1 MRRRREGKVFTLLMA
16 ALFVFVTSP
25 VFGEKFDE
33 ESKKLAD
40 VKKKLG
46 EERHKVRKILRQ
58 ESSILLTINGL
69 NKKISKTGKE
79 FTDLK
84 NSKRKLEKKIRATGK
99 RVKALQ
105 KETDAQRGAIAER
118 LRAMY
123 KMRSGE
129 ILNMAFS
136 PGARDPIDMARR
148 HKYMT
153 VITDYDSAIL
163 SDYETKLSASLAEKK
178 KLQSLKAGLERATKK
193 LISKKAEQ
201 KRLKGDKVALLTEV
215 RREKDRGLKV
225 LKELEEA
232 AKELSGIITKLDE
245 EAGQSYSGFGAMKG
259 KLIKPV
265 SGPIKSRYGK
275 VRHPKFK
282 TITFNKGIIIS
293 APVGRR
299 VKSVYDGRVIY
310 TGWLKGYGQLVI
322 LDHGGG
328 FYTLFAYL
336 DKVLKG
342 RGERVAKGE
351 AVALV
356 GDTGPYSEAGL
367 YFEIRKKGVPQ
378 DPVKWLVSK

>member
-1 MRRRREGKVFTLLMA
+1 MKRARVKKVFVVLVS
-16 ALFVFVTSP
+16 ALFILTALPAHGGKAARDS
-25 VFGEKFDE
+25 E
-33 ESKKLAD
+33 KLAD

-46 EERHKVRKILRQ
+46 QERHKVRKILRK
-58 ESSILLTINGL
+58 ESSILLTINKL
-69 NKKISKTGKE
+69 NKNIIKTGKE
-79 FTDLK
+79 FTRLK
-84 NSKRKLEKKIRATGK
+84 SSKKNLLIKIKRADKKARSLERETGAMRA
-99 RVKALQ
+99 
-105 KETDAQRGAIAER
+105 AIAER

-136 PGARDPIDMARR
+136 PGANDPIDIARR

-153 VITDYDSAIL
+153 VITDYDSAM
-163 SDYETKLSASLAEKK
+163 LAEFEAK
-178 KLQSLKAGLERATKK
+178 LKAGMDEKKRLIDLKKGVDKATKR

-201 KRLKGDKVALLTEV
+201 KSLKGDKVILLAEV
-215 RREKDRGLKV
+215 RREKDRGLAI

-232 AKELSGIITKLDE
+232 ARELSGLISRLDKD
-245 EAGQSYSGFGAMKG
+245 AGRSYSGFGAMKG
-259 KLIKPV
+259 RLMMPV
-265 SGPIKSRYGK
+265 SGAIKSRYGK

-293 APVGRR
+293 APAGRS

-336 DKVLKG
+336 DKVLKS
-342 RGERVAKGE
+342 RGEKVAKGE

-356 GDTGPYSEAGL
+356 GETGPYAESGL

-378 DPVKWLVSK
+378 DPVKWLAKR